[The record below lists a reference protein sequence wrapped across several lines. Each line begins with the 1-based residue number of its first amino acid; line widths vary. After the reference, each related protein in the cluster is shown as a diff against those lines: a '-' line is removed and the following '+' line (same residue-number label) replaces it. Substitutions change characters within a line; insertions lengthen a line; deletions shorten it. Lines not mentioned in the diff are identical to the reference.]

1 MLYFDKGKS
10 LKVWKKASKW
20 LIALHVG
27 KDKQWERIICYLT
40 DTQKDASS
48 FTENLQYWQ
57 LMNHLWVSTVED
69 GLINQILETQWYF
82 SLVTLE
88 EPV

>member
-1 MLYFDKGKS
+1 MSDSFFRTKWRVDVYSWMLSFDKGKGS
-10 LKVWKKASKW
+10 KVWKEASKW

-48 FTENLQYWQ
+48 FTENLQY
-57 LMNHLWVSTVED
+57 
-69 GLINQILETQWYF
+69 
-82 SLVTLE
+82 
-88 EPV
+88 